1 MRLNRY
7 LSLCGISSRRGSEQ
21 VILDGRV
28 AINGHIVRELATKVE
43 DDDRVTVDA
52 KPVRAALRERNVV
65 RDILG
70 EPGAAHESTD

>member
-52 KPVRAALRERNVV
+52 KPVRVV
-65 RDILG
+65 RSAA
-70 EPGAAHESTD
+70 EPSL